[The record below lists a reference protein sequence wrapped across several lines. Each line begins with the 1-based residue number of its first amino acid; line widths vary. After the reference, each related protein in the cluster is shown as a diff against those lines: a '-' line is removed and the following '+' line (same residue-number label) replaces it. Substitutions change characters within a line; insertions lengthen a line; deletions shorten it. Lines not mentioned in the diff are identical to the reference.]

1 MKHSNSC
8 KLFKETCDF
17 MLGFY
22 VILWSTWDQNLE
34 ICLQKKKRSIKVVI
48 DLLGSAD
55 KGYIIETMQ
64 KHSHNFLI
72 MIT

>member
-1 MKHSNSC
+1 M
-8 KLFKETCDF
+8 
-17 MLGFY
+17 
-22 VILWSTWDQNLE
+22 ILWSTWDQNLE
-34 ICLQKKKRSIKVVI
+34 ICIQKKKRSMQVVI
-48 DLLGSAD
+48 DLRESAD